1 MRSGAQAPDY
11 NRGMSAAF
19 RRPFAVVL
27 VTLALSTAA
36 TVIAQSPAPAA
47 PPPVTNGPINPDDP
61 DIRPGT
67 PGKDVIFLPTPAE
80 VVSAMLELAK
90 VTKDDV
96 VYDLGSGDGRT
107 PIAAAKEHGAR
118 GVGVEFNPKLVALSV
133 QNAEQAGVA
142 DRVRFINADL
152 FQTDI
157 SEATVVTLYL
167 LSSLNQKLLPKLQ
180 RELKPGTR
188 IVSHAFSMGEDWK
201 PDAERTVNGKTI
213 YLWTV
218 K

>member
-1 MRSGAQAPDY
+1 
-11 NRGMSAAF
+11 MSAAF

-90 VTKDDV
+90 VTQDDV

-118 GVGVEFNPKLVALSV
+118 GVGVEFNPKLVALSR
-133 QNAEQAGVA
+133 QNAEKAGVG

-152 FQTDI
+152 FETDL
-157 SEATVVTLYL
+157 SEASVVTLYL
-167 LSSLNQKLLPKLQ
+167 LGSLNQKLLPKLQ
-180 RELKPGTR
+180 RELKPGSR
-188 IVSHAFSMGEDWK
+188 IVSHAFTMGELWK

-213 YLWTV
+213 YLWIV
-218 K
+218 PPR

>member
-1 MRSGAQAPDY
+1 MQAADY
-11 NRGMSAAF
+11 NRGMSAAY
-19 RRPFAVVL
+19 RRPFAVLL
-27 VTLALSTAA
+27 VTFALSTAS
-36 TVIAQSPAPAA
+36 TVFAQSPAPPA

-80 VVSAMLELAK
+80 VVSAMLELAN

-118 GVGVEFNPKLVALSV
+118 GVGVEFNPKLVALSR
-133 QNAEQAGVA
+133 QNAEQAGVS

>member
-1 MRSGAQAPDY
+1 MF
-11 NRGMSAAF
+11 AAF
-19 RRPFAVVL
+19 RRSLLPLVVALVFAYP
-27 VTLALSTAA
+27 AGIAPAS
-36 TVIAQSPAPAA
+36 AQSPAPAA
-47 PPPVTNGPINPDDP
+47 PPSAADSPINPEDP
-61 DIRPGT
+61 EVKPGT
-67 PGKDVIFLPTPAE
+67 PGKDVIFLPTPQE
-80 VVSAMLELAK
+80 VVSAMLDLAK
-90 VTKDDV
+90 VTDEDV

-107 PIAAAKEHGAR
+107 PITAAKEHGAR
-118 GVGVEFNPKLVALSV
+118 GVGVEFNPKLVALSR
-133 QNAEQAGVA
+133 QNAEKAGVA

-167 LSSLNQKLLPKLQ
+167 LGSLNQKLLPKLQ
-180 RELKPGTR
+180 HELKPGTR
-188 IVSHAFSMGEDWK
+188 IVSHAFSMGDEWK

>member
-1 MRSGAQAPDY
+1 MSAALRRSIFTLVVILSLAGLVAPASAQAP
-11 NRGMSAAF
+11 
-19 RRPFAVVL
+19 
-27 VTLALSTAA
+27 A
-36 TVIAQSPAPAA
+36 TTSPQTSPANGA
-47 PPPVTNGPINPDDP
+47 PNAPINPDDP
-61 DIRPGT
+61 DVRPGT
-67 PGKDVIFLPTPAE
+67 PGKDVIFLPTPQD
-80 VVSAMLELAK
+80 VVSAMLDLAK
-90 VTKDDV
+90 VTDKDI

-107 PIAAAKEHGAR
+107 PITAAKDHGAR
-118 GVGVEFNPKLVALSV
+118 GVGVEFNPKLVALSR

-167 LSSLNQKLLPKLQ
+167 LSSLNQRLLPKLQ
-180 RELKPGTR
+180 SELKPGTR
-188 IVSHAFSMGEDWK
+188 IVSHAFSMGEEWK

-218 K
+218 PAH

>member
-1 MRSGAQAPDY
+1 MQAPDY

>member
-1 MRSGAQAPDY
+1 VQAADY

-19 RRPFAVVL
+19 RRPLGVVL
-27 VTLALSTAA
+27 VTLALSTTA
-36 TVIAQSPAPAA
+36 TVFAQSPAPAA
-47 PPPVTNGPINPDDP
+47 PPAVTNGPINPDDP

-90 VTKDDV
+90 VTQDDV

-118 GVGVEFNPKLVALSV
+118 GVGVEFNPKLVALSR

>member
-1 MRSGAQAPDY
+1 MF
-11 NRGMSAAF
+11 AAF
-19 RRPFAVVL
+19 RRSLLPLVVALVFAY
-27 VTLALSTAA
+27 AA
-36 TVIAQSPAPAA
+36 GIAPASAQSPAPAA
-47 PPPVTNGPINPDDP
+47 PPSAADLPINPEDP
-61 DIRPGT
+61 EVKSGT
-67 PGKDVIFLPTPAE
+67 PGKDVIFLPTPQE
-80 VVSAMLELAK
+80 VVSAMLDLAK
-90 VTKDDV
+90 VTDEDV

-107 PIAAAKEHGAR
+107 PITAAKEHGAR
-118 GVGVEFNPKLVALSV
+118 GVGVEFNPKLVALSR
-133 QNAEQAGVA
+133 QNAEKAGVA

-180 RELKPGTR
+180 HELKPGTR
-188 IVSHAFSMGEDWK
+188 IVSHAFSMGDEWK